1 MKFKGENFLSLETF
15 RKSGIGVKTPVWFA
29 QEGDILYLWTSA
41 DTGKLKRIRNNPRVN
56 IAPCKRGGEVTGEW
70 MPARASLDESESAVQ
85 HVVDLLRQKM
95 GFEFFLIGN
104 LEILAERI
112 KGVRRVCV
120 KVSFV

>member
-1 MKFKGENFLSLETF
+1 
-15 RKSGIGVKTPVWFA
+15 
-29 QEGDILYLWTSA
+29 LYLWTSA

-56 IAPCKRGGEVTGEW
+56 IAPCKRHGEVTGEW
-70 MPARASLDESESAVQ
+70 VAARASLDETDSAVQ

-112 KGVRRVCV
+112 KGVRRVCI
-120 KVSFV
+120 KVSLVENETHTGVSSLIAPDVTPMP